1 MEDCGCNKEHKDSS
15 KWPDNKDIS
24 GEEIL
29 FDISMKNKYRGKDNK
44 DSFLLTTID
53 SSSSEEESEEESR
66 IDEMIREEL
75 ETDSEEE
82 PEMIEKEPEVV
93 EEEPEVVSLKNDP
106 TKSKPLN
113 EFIEKL
119 EKLKKNP
126 YE

>member
-1 MEDCGCNKEHKDSS
+1 
-15 KWPDNKDIS
+15 
-24 GEEIL
+24 
-29 FDISMKNKYRGKDNK
+29 MKNKYRGKDNK

-93 EEEPEVVSLKNDP
+93 EEEPEVVEEEPEVVSFKNDP
-106 TKSKPLN
+106 TKSRHLN